1 MTANGSETQLLRWLN
16 ISAIKGQQAI
26 TDRLHWLWGETSRWR
41 EVSPNAE
48 DAFAQVYGEE
58 SGFQIRV
65 TFPLILCKTKAAA
78 QNQSPQTIIT
88 KLMVISVIV
97 IIIYSELMWASW
109 LVVTLFW
116 EPFSCLEVKFIKCTG
131 CQYARTMV
139 WRKKINQEVTK
150 RKEMPFVLLRM
161 TQ

>member
-65 TFPLILCKTKAAA
+65 TFPLILCKTKA
-78 QNQSPQTIIT
+78 QGQSPQTIIT

-97 IIIYSELMWASW
+97 IITYSEC
-109 LVVTLFW
+109 
-116 EPFSCLEVKFIKCTG
+116 EPVG
-131 CQYARTMV
+131 
-139 WRKKINQEVTK
+139 
-150 RKEMPFVLLRM
+150 
-161 TQ
+161 